1 MKLGIRLLWLVL
13 AAVAMLGWAGCGG
26 GCPTTSISSSGSGT
40 GGSTGGTTTGGTVCG
55 HAVGLSGVFG
65 DNHLYVFAIDPN
77 SGALTAVNNSPFA
90 TMAEPEN
97 LRIHPDLFT

>member
-1 MKLGIRLLWLVL
+1 
-13 AAVAMLGWAGCGG
+13 
-26 GCPTTSISSSGSGT
+26 
-40 GGSTGGTTTGGTVCG
+40 
-55 HAVGLSGVFG
+55 VGLSGVFG